1 MNSLV
6 EILVSVGALEPLGPS
21 DQEIQ
26 DIQERRLKA
35 AKQRCMRVQAIKRAA
50 KKNGEDPPQ
59 FIRGR
64 PKKYHTSE
72 ERKLAQRG
80 HNTNSKRRAKEMT
93 ELVRRGLEQL
103 VTRSPAITNVDGI

>member
-1 MNSLV
+1 
-6 EILVSVGALEPLGPS
+6 
-21 DQEIQ
+21 
-26 DIQERRLKA
+26 
-35 AKQRCMRVQAIKRAA
+35 MRVNAIKRAA
-50 KKNGEDPPQ
+50 KKNGEDPPE

-64 PKKYHTSE
+64 PKKYHSDE

-93 ELVRRGLEQL
+93 ELVRQGLERLASTAQL